1 MISRLCCCQSAQ
13 EIVRYRRTRDYL
25 SNADETLASSDAL
38 MAKGLGIS
46 AEALEYAMESEA
58 AQAQAPEGDEDW
70 IGGTLDE
77 DRSDDTES
85 DW

>member
-1 MISRLCCCQSAQ
+1 
-13 EIVRYRRTRDYL
+13 
-25 SNADETLASSDAL
+25 
-38 MAKGLGIS
+38 MAKGLGIN

-58 AQAQAPEGDEDW
+58 AQAQAPDGDEDW